1 MAHIRFL
8 DRMASCFSG
17 QDGGRAGL
25 TATERLTASIARQRL
40 RAASGLNGLLR
51 RLDESIPAGKVHQAI
66 PVPQFSV
73 RHLLVT
79 KSSRLDAFRL

>member
-1 MAHIRFL
+1 MAHIRFS

-17 QDGGRAGL
+17 LDGRRADL
-25 TATERLTASIARQRL
+25 AATERLTASIARQRV
-40 RAASGLNGLLR
+40 RAQSGLNGQLR
-51 RLDESIPAGKVHQAI
+51 RLDESMPAGKVHQAI

-79 KSSRLDAFRL
+79 KSSRLDALRL